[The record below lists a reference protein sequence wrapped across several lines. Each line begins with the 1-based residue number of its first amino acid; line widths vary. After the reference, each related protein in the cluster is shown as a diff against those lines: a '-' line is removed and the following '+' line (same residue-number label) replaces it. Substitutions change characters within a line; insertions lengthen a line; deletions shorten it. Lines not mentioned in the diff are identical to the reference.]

1 MMPSG
6 QSPNQPAMNKYGHM
20 AMRHWQKHLPD
31 RFGAIPESDRT
42 RFFTDLGE
50 QAASQISELQI
61 QLAGPDPDG
70 EGYLEKVGRLNAV
83 RQQAE
88 EIVLPELIL
97 LAPTHD
103 PEEEDDSL
111 PPEELAFY
119 EDLRRIRDETD
130 A

>member
-1 MMPSG
+1 
-6 QSPNQPAMNKYGHM
+6 MNKYARM
-20 AMRHWQKHLPD
+20 AMSHWEKHLPD
-31 RFGAIPESDRT
+31 RFGAIAQSDRT

-50 QAASQISELQI
+50 EAAGRIAELEI
-61 QLAGPDPDG
+61 QLAGPDPEG
-70 EGYLEKVGRLNAV
+70 EGYLEKVGRLNSA

-97 LAPTHD
+97 PAPTHD
-103 PEEEDDSL
+103 PQEEDDSL

>member
-1 MMPSG
+1 
-6 QSPNQPAMNKYGHM
+6 MNKYGHM

-50 QAASQISELQI
+50 EAASEIAELHMR
-61 QLAGPDPDG
+61 LAGPDPEG
-70 EGYLEKVGRLNAV
+70 EGYLEKVGRLNAA

-97 LAPTHD
+97 PAPTHD
-103 PEEEDDSL
+103 PEEEENDSL